1 MAAPGTEEQGIAEMI
16 GKLGLRLTSGLRT
29 PAGFTTVLLAIVWLL
44 LPFLPEGSG
53 LRFGAGYQIF
63 FSGII
68 IAAGLFFWLLDLGPM
83 SQPRSGIT
91 VLASIAGVYVVT
103 VGLLVGAG
111 NSYLQF
117 SIPSAEPEQ
126 TAPSNPEQVGEQAF
140 WSNPPGCFLCHSV
153 AGRGGQRAPAL
164 AAGAARAETRVPGVT
179 AEEYIEGHIREGLNY
194 PYTVPEYAPIMPPDD
209 KALSDEQIAA
219 LVAYLMS
226 LE

>member
-1 MAAPGTEEQGIAEMI
+1 MAAPGTEEQRIAGTI
-16 GKLGLRLTSGLRT
+16 GRLGSRFTAGLRT
-29 PAGFTTVLLAIVWLL
+29 PVGFTTVLLAIVWLL

-83 SQPRSGIT
+83 SQPRSGIAM
-91 VLASIAGVYVVT
+91 LGSIAGVYVVT

-111 NSYLQF
+111 YSYLQF
-117 SIPSAEPEQ
+117 SIPSAEPKQ
-126 TAPSNPEQVGEQAF
+126 AVPSTPEQVGEQVF
-140 WSNPPGCFLCHSV
+140 WSSFPGCFLCHAV
-153 AGRGGQRAPAL
+153 AGRGGQRAPDLDGVASL
-164 AAGAARAETRVPGVT
+164 AGTRVPGVT
-179 AEEYIEGHIREGLNY
+179 AEEYLEGHIREGRDY
-194 PYTVPEYAPIMPPDD
+194 PYTVPEYAPIMPSFD
-209 KALSDEQIAA
+209 KALSNEQIAV